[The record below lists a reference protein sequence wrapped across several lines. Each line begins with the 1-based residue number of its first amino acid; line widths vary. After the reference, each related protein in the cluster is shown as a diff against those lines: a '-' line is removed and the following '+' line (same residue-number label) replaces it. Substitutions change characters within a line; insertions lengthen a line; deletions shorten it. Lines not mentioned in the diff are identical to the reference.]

1 MIRFFS
7 SSSLSFEK
15 QNEGNGSLSFYEML
29 GVDVDVDESGL
40 KVAFRQVA
48 KKYHPDHHHLEEKDG
63 EGAAEVFVM
72 VRQVFEALK
81 DPVVRFAYDRFGPRV
96 LSWKSSCSSRR
107 DFVYY
112 GILQA
117 VGYWIVSG
125 VTLLVWSMVGRSSAI
140 SFWRWILFILFLS
153 TELMLIL
160 SSSPFNHP
168 HTTLPTP
175 LSLLFPRHRVIFQ
188 HILFLHHLYPILNI
202 ILSRIVPLFFFFS
215 QQEVDARM
223 ERAII
228 EKTRTMVNLADREA
242 SITLHTD
249 LHSITT
255 TTTPHQ
261 QIISP
266 LPSSVIQSIY
276 SSSSSSSSSI
286 STHLINL
293 IIEHNLKLKTDSSS
307 SGPLRSIWE
316 RARKKKNFWQA
327 TSDMDSPAS
336 LILDTTYDINVKSS
350 IEEEKEAT

>member
-1 MIRFFS
+1 M
-7 SSSLSFEK
+7 
-15 QNEGNGSLSFYEML
+15 GN
-29 GVDVDVDESGL
+29 
-40 KVAFRQVA
+40 
-48 KKYHPDHHHLEEKDG
+48 P
-63 EGAAEVFVM
+63 
-72 VRQVFEALK
+72 
-81 DPVVRFAYDRFGPRV
+81 RFGPRV

-140 SFWRWILFILFLS
+140 SFVTFPLSLSLFFFLTNFFFFFFFCKWRWILFILFLS

-228 EKTRTMVNLADREA
+228 EKTRTMVNLADREGRK
-242 SITLHTD
+242 I
-249 LHSITT
+249 
-255 TTTPHQ
+255 
-261 QIISP
+261 
-266 LPSSVIQSIY
+266 
-276 SSSSSSSSSI
+276 
-286 STHLINL
+286 
-293 IIEHNLKLKTDSSS
+293 KL
-307 SGPLRSIWE
+307 LRCWE
-316 RARKKKNFWQA
+316 IDCGF
-327 TSDMDSPAS
+327 
-336 LILDTTYDINVKSS
+336 
-350 IEEEKEAT
+350 